1 LRGEKDN
8 CTDIMGASKKKPGKL
23 RETGRKYMLID
34 NFYYVPKKTYIY
46 KRGDNLSFIFSAAQ
60 DPCLGKGGK
69 RKRAT
74 FYSQEDFSIP
84 CTQF

>member
-1 LRGEKDN
+1 
-8 CTDIMGASKKKPGKL
+8 
-23 RETGRKYMLID
+23 MLID